1 MAEDKHDIDEGAFA
15 GIPSLAALYDKLEE
29 LETLERQKPAEPA
42 ERGGN
47 SRERS
52 FWKAWTHIARWREQE
67 VDALKEGKAKVFH
80 RRQSRWAMTIV
91 FHHWLIETTKSHSI
105 YCSCCQMSLNGPDQ
119 YEDHIIGKKHRK
131 CSRRPPYA
139 LDLAASSA

>member
-67 VDALKEGKAKVFH
+67 VDALKA
-80 RRQSRWAMTIV
+80 
-91 FHHWLIETTKSHSI
+91 
-105 YCSCCQMSLNGPDQ
+105 
-119 YEDHIIGKKHRK
+119 
-131 CSRRPPYA
+131 A
-139 LDLAASSA
+139 LK